1 MTESSST
8 VSALDFGPR
17 AQVDHILPIQLLIW
31 LKHFARRKPLGF
43 MGMVMVLTLIFVAIF
58 APQLAPFEPNK
69 LDLKHRLAPLDFSSV
84 HKLGSDATG
93 KDILSRLIY
102 GARVSMTVGFGAVA
116 ISEAGA
122 LLIGVVSGYLGGW
135 FDKIVQRFVEA
146 WMAMPGLLILIT
158 FMGVATRMPNVNI
171 ILAMLLAIG
180 ILGIPGRSRV
190 FRSQVL
196 TLKQAQ
202 YVEAAKSLGAT
213 DARVIWKCMI
223 PNIMPL
229 VLVSA
234 TTGLGGVILAEAS
247 LSFLGFGPAGQPS
260 WGQMLSVDG
269 RQYMTQQPGLAIWP
283 GVCIASAVF
292 GFNIFGDALRDVLD
306 PRLRTR

>member
-1 MTESSST
+1 MSST
-8 VSALDFGPR
+8 SAVSSLDFGPR
-17 AQVDHILPIQLLIW
+17 AQVEHALPIRLLIW
-31 LKHFARRKPLGF
+31 LKNFARRKPLGF
-43 MGMVMVLTLIFVAIF
+43 AGMVMVLSLIVVAIL
-58 APQLAPFEPNK
+58 APQLAPFDPNK
-69 LDLKHRLAPLDFSSV
+69 LDLKHRLAPMDFTSV

-102 GARVSMTVGFGAVA
+102 GARVSMTVGFGAVF
-116 ISEAGA
+116 ISESGA
-122 LLIGVVSGYLGGW
+122 VLIGVVSGFVGGW

-146 WMAMPGLLILIT
+146 WQAMPALVILIT
-158 FMGVATRMPNVNI
+158 IMGIAKNMQNVNI
-171 ILAMLLAIG
+171 LLAMLLAIG
-180 ILGIPGRSRV
+180 LQGIPGRSRV

-202 YVEAAKSLGAT
+202 YVEAAKSLGAN
-213 DARVIWKCMI
+213 DAQVIWKCMI

-229 VLVSA
+229 ILVSA
-234 TTGLGGVILAEAS
+234 TTGLGGVILSEAS
-247 LSFLGFGPAGQPS
+247 LSFLGFGPAGAPS

-283 GVCIASAVF
+283 GVSIATAVF

-306 PRLRTR
+306 PRLRNR

>member
-1 MTESSST
+1 MSSSSA

-17 AQVDHILPIQLLIW
+17 TQVDHSPPIRLLIW
-31 LKHFARRKPLGF
+31 LKRFARYKPLGF
-43 MGMVMVLTLIFVAIF
+43 AGMVMVLTLIVVAIL
-58 APQLAPFEPNK
+58 APQLAPFDPNK

-102 GARVSMTVGFGAVA
+102 GARVSITVGFGAVA
-116 ISEAGA
+116 ISETGA
-122 LLIGVVSGYLGGW
+122 VLIGVVSGFVGGW
-135 FDKIVQRFVEA
+135 FDKVVQRFVEA
-146 WMAMPGLLILIT
+146 WQAMPGLLILIT
-158 FMGVATRMPNVNI
+158 FMGVAKQMQNVNI
-171 ILAMLLAIG
+171 LLAMVLAIG

-202 YVEAAKSLGAT
+202 YVEAARSLGCT
-213 DARVIWKCMI
+213 DARIIWKCMI

-229 VLVSA
+229 ILVSA
-234 TTGLGGVILAEAS
+234 TTGLGGVILTEAS
-247 LSFLGFGPAGQPS
+247 LSFLGFGPTGQPS

-306 PRLRTR
+306 PRLRNR

>member
-1 MTESSST
+1 MATSSS

-17 AQVDHILPIQLLIW
+17 TQAEHVVPVRFLIW
-31 LKHFARRKPLGF
+31 LKWFARHKPLGF
-43 MGMVMVLTLIFVAIF
+43 MGMVMVLSLIAVAIF
-58 APQLAPFEPNK
+58 APQLAPFDPNK
-69 LDLKHRLAPLDFSSV
+69 LDLKHRLAPMDFSSV

-102 GARVSMTVGFGAVA
+102 GARVSITVGFGAVA
-116 ISEAGA
+116 ISEVGA
-122 LLIGVVSGYLGGW
+122 VLIGVVSGYMGGW
-135 FDKIVQRFVEA
+135 FDKVIQRFVEA

-158 FMGVATRMPNVNI
+158 FMGVATKMQNVNI
-171 ILAMLLAIG
+171 LLAMLLAIG

-190 FRSQVL
+190 YRSQVL
-196 TLKQAQ
+196 TLKGAQ
-202 YVEAAKSLGAT
+202 YVEAATSMGAT
-213 DARVIWKCMI
+213 GVRIIWKCMI

-229 VLVSA
+229 ILVSS
-234 TTGLGGVILAEAS
+234 TTALGGVILTEAS
-247 LSFLGFGPAGQPS
+247 LSFLGFGPTGQPS

-306 PRLRTR
+306 PRLRNR